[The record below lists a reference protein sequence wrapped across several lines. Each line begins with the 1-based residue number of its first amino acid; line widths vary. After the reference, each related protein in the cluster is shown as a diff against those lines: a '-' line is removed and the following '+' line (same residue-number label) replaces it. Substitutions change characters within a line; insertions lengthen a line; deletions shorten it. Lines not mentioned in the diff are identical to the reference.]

1 MSVLQ
6 QSFYAIIQLTENNA
20 KMKRECMLFMENTPT
35 IILFW
40 FFIIAIFM
48 LMLISMTVAIM
59 RLKKGKAQS
68 AGKTR
73 LVGKICLILS
83 VICSIPICLVV
94 GYVVYIY
101 IG

>member
-1 MSVLQ
+1 
-6 QSFYAIIQLTENNA
+6 
-20 KMKRECMLFMENTPT
+20 MENTPT

-83 VICSIPICLVV
+83 VICSIPIFLVV
-94 GYVVYIY
+94 GSILYIY
-101 IG
+101 MG